1 VTVKWFEVAGVKR
14 GGLCATQLS
23 TIANAAKTVLS
34 NFGCI
39 LNEVAWV
46 TRLKDERT
54 RRKLKCV

>member
-1 VTVKWFEVAGVKR
+1 VTVKWFEVTGVKP
-14 GGLCATQLS
+14 GGLCAMQIS

-46 TRLKDERT
+46 VRLKDEGT
-54 RRKLKCV
+54 RRKLKRV